1 MDSIKVDIL
10 NPTAKKLLKALAELK
25 LIRIRP
31 EKYDSTEFSAFLE
44 QIRSKSQEPLSLD
57 EITKEVE
64 DVRKKRNE

>member
-31 EKYDSTEFSAFLE
+31 EKYDASEFSAFLE
-44 QIRSKSQEPLSLD
+44 KIRSKSDEPLSLD

-64 DVRKKRNE
+64 EVRKKRHE